1 MSTPVTEMTEE
12 DLKYMDEVIDQKLLD
27 METPGFAAEFSAIE
41 AERLGAFDED
51 ALNLQDA
58 MDSTIDQLQSG
69 GAL

>member
-1 MSTPVTEMTEE
+1 MSTPATEMTEE

-41 AERLGAFDED
+41 AERLGAFVED
-51 ALNLQDA
+51 ALDLQDA

-69 GAL
+69 GAS